1 MTSVDTRSPSAGN
14 RIARR
19 TAFLCIAGTLLSW
32 QSLAHAVTV
41 ADGTFADVDWT
52 ITSFSSG
59 SGGTS
64 TAAQVATGGNPGAYR
79 NVTDTLNGG
88 GVVSVVSGVNI
99 YGPFTYTPSV
109 SGAIGSLD
117 YSEDAACTGGCFGQG
132 QSTGPAVLQ
141 NGNYYTLCSSVIIT
155 GAGTTFVNHTLNGL
169 TAADFGIVSLT
180 STNTCDPSVHPDFSS
195 AASPI
200 KVGFFRANGTGPG
213 GGGYTLAAGI
223 DNWQITLNAVVVNP
237 QALPPVI
244 PVPTLGMGGMAL
256 LAMAIGLLGF
266 AYSRHRRR

>member
-1 MTSVDTRSPSAGN
+1 MTNVATRSPSAGT

-19 TAFLCIAGTLLSW
+19 TAILCIAGALLSW

-41 ADGTFADVDWT
+41 SDGTFADGDWT

-59 SGGTS
+59 SGGNS
-64 TAAQVATGGNPGAYR
+64 TAEQIASGGNPGSYR
-79 NVTDTLNGG
+79 LVTDGLTGG
-88 GVVSVVSGVNI
+88 GVVSVVAGVSI

-109 SGAIGSLD
+109 SGTIGSID
-117 YSEDAACTGGCFGQG
+117 YSEDAACTSGCFGQG
-132 QSTGPAVLQ
+132 QSTGPALLQ
-141 NGNYYTLCSSVIIT
+141 NGNFYTLCSLVVIT
-155 GAGTTFVNHTLNGL
+155 GPGTTFVNHTLNGL

-195 AASPI
+195 AAPPI

-223 DNWQITLNAVVVNP
+223 DNWQITLNAAGVNP
-237 QALPPVI
+237 LGLPPII
-244 PVPTLGMGGMAL
+244 PVPTLGVAGMLL
-256 LAMAIGLLGF
+256 LALAIGLLGF
-266 AYSRHRRR
+266 AYLRRAR